1 VSDNLVVSA
10 GKLTVVDHNNGLT
23 LVARAHQLV
32 MEGFS

>member
-1 VSDNLVVSA
+1 MSHERTSRGNE
-10 GKLTVVDHNNGLT
+10 LTKDHNNGLT